1 MTRYFDHLTTKTAM
15 ERHTLFVQMTPD
27 LFQNE
32 SLCSSSSKLKRSP
45 NQATSVPGQG
55 ENRDGNYSSNSNR
68 VLDETAIQKPIDTPA
83 SKICSLSEIYIRRE
97 RQTFTRLSTSDA
109 ILFTVRTFMTPLT
122 SLGDKEL
129 TAFVEQAKGWGG
141 DMAAY
146 KGREQWWDTVLQYQE
161 ERKRVLAGRN

>member
-1 MTRYFDHLTTKTAM
+1 M
-15 ERHTLFVQMTPD
+15 ERHTLFVQTTPD

-32 SLCSSSSKLKRSP
+32 SLCSSSNLLKPSP
-45 NQATSVPGQG
+45 NRTTSISGQT
-55 ENRDGNYSSNSNR
+55 EDCDGNHSSISNHNPE
-68 VLDETAIQKPIDTPA
+68 ETATQGPIDNFA
-83 SKICSLSEIYIRRE
+83 SKRCSLSEIYVRRE

-129 TAFVEQAKGWGG
+129 TALVEQARGWGG
-141 DMAAY
+141 EMAAY

-161 ERKRVLAGRN
+161 ERKRALAE